1 MFAQVPG
8 PGRNP
13 HRRGPTGT
21 EWASQAMPRR
31 GPPTK
36 LSRSYWSSPP
46 CTIVFFGMLI
56 KKYISSLPA
65 LVDIALGETFRAAV
79 RIKTEV
85 NEETLEEERLGV
97 CGCNVASERRRMIY
111 CDQDDRQSNT
121 MMMMTL
127 VESQDKTVN
136 HYKFVLKFSR

>member
-1 MFAQVPG
+1 MGTASDAQE
-8 PGRNP
+8 R
-13 HRRGPTGT
+13 T
-21 EWASQAMPRR
+21 
-31 GPPTK
+31 PTK
-36 LSRSYWSSPP
+36 LSRSYCSTPT
-46 CTIVFFGMLI
+46 CTIVFFRMLI

-97 CGCNVASERRRMIY
+97 CGCNVVSERRRMIY

-121 MMMMTL
+121 MMMMMTL

>member
-1 MFAQVPG
+1 M
-8 PGRNP
+8 
-13 HRRGPTGT
+13 
-21 EWASQAMPRR
+21 
-31 GPPTK
+31 
-36 LSRSYWSSPP
+36 
-46 CTIVFFGMLI
+46 
-56 KKYISSLPA
+56 
-65 LVDIALGETFRAAV
+65 

-111 CDQDDRQSNT
+111 YDQDDRQSNT

-136 HYKFVLKFSR
+136 HYKFVLKLR